1 MKRSCFIFRKEAM
14 ALISVSLTL
23 TSPGQRQQLVQR
35 SQRYLGGFF
44 KLKCLGVGRFA
55 GIVSMEKKQAEKY
68 YACGDVS
75 ESK

>member
-1 MKRSCFIFRKEAM
+1 MNSASSIFRNEAM
-14 ALISVSLTL
+14 AVISFSETF

-44 KLKCLGVGRFA
+44 KLKCLGMGRFA